1 MQNVKE
7 STRNVQTLSERF
19 LAVHLKG
26 LFAAFIEARCV
37 SHVKNERICERNLF
51 VARRVARREA
61 GKLCEEGITGHKA
74 RQLLGIA
81 LHMARP
87 FTHTHT
93 LGGRRR

>member
-1 MQNVKE
+1 M
-7 STRNVQTLSERF
+7 
-19 LAVHLKG
+19 HLMG

-87 FTHTHT
+87 FTHTNT
-93 LGGRRR
+93 GREKEVGGRRVPGAWCVVCSI